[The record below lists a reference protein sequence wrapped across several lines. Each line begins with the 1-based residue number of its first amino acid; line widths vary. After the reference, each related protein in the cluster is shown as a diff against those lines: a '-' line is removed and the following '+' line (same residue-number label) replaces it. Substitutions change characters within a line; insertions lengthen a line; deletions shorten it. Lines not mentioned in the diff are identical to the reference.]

1 IAALLA
7 GMLIKRTHA
16 GAEHTENMFNV
27 LRKNIVVP
35 ISAGALYGYLMSS
48 LVTLF
53 PLYLKQELRVSETM
67 MGGIITAVIVGT
79 IASQVPIGRAAD
91 RFGKRRTLVICTI
104 LLGFVVGVRRQRRD
118 GRVVVLTG
126 AAEGALARCLDPRR
140 L

>member
-16 GAEHTENMFNV
+16 GTEHSENMFNV

-91 RFGKRRTLVICTI
+91 LFGKRRTLVICTI
-104 LLGFVVGVRRQRRD
+104 LLGVVF
-118 GRVVVLTG
+118 
-126 AAEGALARCLDPRR
+126 ALMPLHSDWR
-140 L
+140 LFLA